1 MLNLLVSTNRQI
13 PYQTSHSPGTHN
25 LYLWCG
31 AWFGR
36 VTVAVGLVLARL
48 VTPAAGQ
55 LRVRVVHAVTQATL
69 SLRQHVTPVQR
80 H

>member
-1 MLNLLVSTNRQI
+1 MSTNRLI
-13 PYQTSHSPGTHN
+13 PYQSSHSPSTYN
-25 LYLWCG
+25 LYLWRG
-31 AWFGR
+31 AGFGR

-48 VTPAAGQ
+48 ITPAAGQ
-55 LRVRVVHAVTQATL
+55 LWVRVVHTVTQATL